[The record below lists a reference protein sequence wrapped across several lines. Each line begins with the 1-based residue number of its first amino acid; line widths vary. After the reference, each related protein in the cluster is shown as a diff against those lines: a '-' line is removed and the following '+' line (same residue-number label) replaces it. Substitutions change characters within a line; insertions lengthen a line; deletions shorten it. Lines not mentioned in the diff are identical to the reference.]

1 MADLRLESRRLLTF
15 LLAGTIAFGVDLG
28 VYQVAVALLGTPAL
42 AKAVSWGVA
51 VATTFSINSL
61 LTFRTAPTGSGRPT
75 PILRS
80 LDWRRFPGYTAT
92 QALGGVVNIGLFLLL
107 LPHLAPFPAARLRPP
122 PRPGGAGGAGGGV
135 EGRSGRR
142 GVGGGAGG
150 WSKQ

>member
-1 MADLRLESRRLLTF
+1 MADLRLESRRFLTF

-28 VYQVAVALLGTPAL
+28 VYHLAVALLGSAAL

-61 LTFRTAPTGSGRPT
+61 LTFRMAPGGGGRPT
-75 PILRS
+75 PALQS

-107 LPHLAPFPAARLRPP
+107 LPHLAPFPSLALATAAAAGCNYLGARAVLGGKAGP
-122 PRPGGAGGAGGGV
+122 PRP
-135 EGRSGRR
+135 
-142 GVGGGAGG
+142 
-150 WSKQ
+150 

>member
-1 MADLRLESRRLLTF
+1 MADLRLESRRLLSF

-28 VYQVAVALLGTPAL
+28 VYHLAVALLGTPAL

-61 LTFRTAPTGSGRPT
+61 LTFRTAPAGSGQPT

-92 QALGGVVNIGLFLLL
+92 QALGGVVNIGVFLLL
-107 LPHLAPFPAARLRPP
+107 LPHLAPFPSLALATAAAAGCNYLGAKAVLGGKSGP
-122 PRPGGAGGAGGGV
+122 PRP
-135 EGRSGRR
+135 
-142 GVGGGAGG
+142 
-150 WSKQ
+150 